1 MSKRALRR
9 GESKGGDQEVG
20 KKTPLVVGLDIGTT
34 KICTVVGEVED
45 GQVNIIGLGTHP
57 SKGLRKGVVINIES
71 TVQSIKKAVE
81 EAELMADCHITS
93 VYAGI
98 AGGHIKGIN
107 SHGVIAIKNKEI
119 GQNDVKRVIDAA
131 SAVAIPMDREV
142 IHIIPQEFIVDD
154 QDGIK
159 DPVGMSG
166 VRLEGRVHIVT
177 GAITSAQN
185 IIKCANRAGLDVD
198 DIVLEQLGSSE
209 AVLTPEEK
217 DLGVAIIDIG
227 GGTTDLVIFSNGSIK
242 HTAVFSLAGN
252 HITSDISMG
261 LRTPIEEAEK
271 IKIRYGCALTS
282 MIGRDETIEVPSVGG
297 RKPRILSRQT
307 LGEIIEPRVE
317 EILSLVHNEVMR
329 TGYGNLIASG
339 IVLTGGSSIMEGVP
353 ELAEQIF
360 NVPVRR
366 GTPIGIGGL
375 VDLVNSPLYATG
387 VGLVLYG
394 SRNKSQSRFKVG
406 EGNIFSKVTHR
417 MKEWI
422 GEFF

>member
-1 MSKRALRR
+1 
-9 GESKGGDQEVG
+9 
-20 KKTPLVVGLDIGTT
+20 LVVGLDIGTT
-34 KICTVVGEVED
+34 KICAVVGELAD
-45 GQVNIIGLGTHP
+45 GQVNIIGLGTYP
-57 SKGLRKGVVINIES
+57 SKGLRKGVVVNIES
-71 TVQSIKKAVE
+71 TVHSIKRAIE
-81 EAELMADCHITS
+81 EAELMAGCHITS

-107 SHGVIAIKNKEI
+107 SHGVIAVKNREI
-119 GQNDVKRVIDAA
+119 GPGDVKRVIDAA

-185 IIKCANRAGLDVD
+185 IIKCANKAGLDVD

-209 AVLTPEEK
+209 AVLTTEEK
-217 DLGVAIIDIG
+217 DLGAAIIDIG
-227 GGTTDLVIFSNGSIK
+227 GGTTDLIIFSNGAIK
-242 HTAVFSLAGN
+242 HTAVVSLAGS
-252 HITSDISMG
+252 HVTSDISMG
-261 LRTPIEEAEK
+261 LRTPLEEAEK
-271 IKIRYGCALTS
+271 IKLRYGCALTA
-282 MIGRDETIEVPSVGG
+282 MVRKDETIEVPSVGG
-297 RKPRILSRQT
+297 RKPRVLSRQT
-307 LGEIIEPRVE
+307 LAEIIEPRAE
-317 EILSLVHNEVMR
+317 EILTLVHHEVGK
-329 TGYGNLIASG
+329 TEYSSLIASG
-339 IVLTGGSSIMEGVP
+339 IILTGGSALLEGMP

-360 NVPVRR
+360 NLPVRR

-375 VDLVNSPLYATG
+375 VDLVNSPMYATG

-394 SRNKSQSRFKVG
+394 SRNRVQSRFKVG
-406 EGNIFSKVTHR
+406 EGNIFTKVTHR

>member
-1 MSKRALRR
+1 M
-9 GESKGGDQEVG
+9 G
-20 KKTPLVVGLDIGTT
+20 KKDPVVVGLDIGTT
-34 KICTVVGEVED
+34 KICAVVGEVAGD
-45 GQVNIIGLGTHP
+45 QVNVIGLGTFP
-57 SKGLRKGVVINIES
+57 SKGLRKGVVVNIES

-81 EAELMADCHITS
+81 EAELMAGYPITS

-107 SHGVIAIKNKEI
+107 SHGVIAVKNREV
-119 GQNDVKRVIDAA
+119 GSNEVKRVIDAA

-142 IHIIPQEFIVDD
+142 IHIIPQEFIVDG

-209 AVLTPEEK
+209 AVLSPEEK

-242 HTAVFSLAGN
+242 HTAVFSVAGS
-252 HITSDISMG
+252 HITNDIAMG
-261 LRTPIEEAEK
+261 LRTPVEEAEK
-271 IKIRYGCALTS
+271 IKLRYGCSLIS
-282 MIGRDETIEVPSVGG
+282 MVRKDETIEVPSVGG
-297 RKPRILSRQT
+297 RKPRVLSRQT
-307 LGEIIEPRVE
+307 LAEIIEPRVE
-317 EILSLVHNEVMR
+317 EILTFVYDEVVR
-329 TGYGNLIASG
+329 AGYGKLIASG
-339 IVLTGGSSIMEGVP
+339 VVLTGGSAILDGMP

-360 NVPVRR
+360 NLPVRR
-366 GTPIGIGGL
+366 GTPMGIGGL
-375 VDLVNSPLYATG
+375 VDLVNSPMYATG

-394 SRNKSQSRFKVG
+394 SKNKARTRFKVG

>member
-1 MSKRALRR
+1 VEG
-9 GESKGGDQEVG
+9 GEDEVA
-20 KKTPLVVGLDIGTT
+20 KKDPLVVGLDIGTT
-34 KICTVVGEVED
+34 KICTVVGEISE

-57 SKGLRKGVVINIES
+57 SKGLRKGVVVNIES

-81 EAELMADCHITS
+81 EAELMAGCQITS

-98 AGGHIKGIN
+98 AGGHIKGVN
-107 SHGVIAIKNKEI
+107 SHGVVAVKNKEI
-119 GQNDVKRVIDAA
+119 GPNEVKRVIDAA
-131 SAVAIPMDREV
+131 SAVAMPIDREV
-142 IHIIPQEFIVDD
+142 IHIIPQEFIVDE

-217 DLGVAIIDIG
+217 ELGVAIIDIG

-242 HTAVFSLAGN
+242 HTAVFSLAGS
-252 HITSDISMG
+252 HITNDISMG
-261 LRTPIEEAEK
+261 LRTPAEDAEK
-271 IKIRYGCALTS
+271 IKIRYGCSLSS
-282 MIGRDETIEVPSVGG
+282 MVRKDESIEVPSVGG
-297 RKPRILSRQT
+297 RKPRVLSRQT
-307 LGEIIEPRVE
+307 LAEIIEPRVE
-317 EILSLVHNEVMR
+317 EILTLVHDEVLRM
-329 TGYGNLIASG
+329 GYGNLLASG
-339 IVLTGGSSIMEGVP
+339 IVLTGGSAILEGAP

-360 NVPVRR
+360 NMPVRR
-366 GTPIGIGGL
+366 GTPVGVGGL
-375 VDLVNSPLYATG
+375 VDLVNSPVYATG

-394 SRNKSQSRFKVG
+394 SQRKAQGRFKVG
-406 EGNIFSKVTHR
+406 DRNVFSKVTRR

>member
-1 MSKRALRR
+1 
-9 GESKGGDQEVG
+9 VG

-406 EGNIFSKVTHR
+406 EGNVFSKVTHR

>member
-1 MSKRALRR
+1 MSK
-9 GESKGGDQEVG
+9 KD
-20 KKTPLVVGLDIGTT
+20 PLVVGLDIGTT
-34 KICTVVGEVED
+34 KICTIVGEVSD
-45 GQVNIIGLGTHP
+45 GQVDIIGLGSFP

-71 TVQSIKKAVE
+71 TVQSIKKAIE
-81 EAELMADCHITS
+81 EAELMAGCHITS
-93 VYAGI
+93 VYVGI

-107 SHGVIAIKNKEI
+107 SHGVIAVKNREI
-119 GQNDVKRVIDAA
+119 GPEDVKRVIDAA

-154 QDGIK
+154 QDGIR

-217 DLGVAIIDIG
+217 ELGVAIIDIG

-242 HTAVFSLAGN
+242 HTAVFSLAGS
-252 HITSDISMG
+252 HITNDISMG
-261 LRTPIEEAEK
+261 LRTPVEEAEK
-271 IKIRYGCALTS
+271 IKIRYGCALAS
-282 MIGRDETIEVPSVGG
+282 LVRKDETIEVPSVGG
-297 RKPRILSRQT
+297 RKPRVLSRQT
-307 LGEIIEPRVE
+307 LAEIIEPRVE
-317 EILSLVHNEVMR
+317 ETLTIVHNEVVK
-329 TGYGNLIASG
+329 TGYRNLIASG
-339 IVLTGGSSIMEGVP
+339 IVLTGGSSILEGMP

-360 NVPVRR
+360 NLPVRR
-366 GTPIGIGGL
+366 GSPIGVGGL
-375 VDLVNSPLYATG
+375 VDLVNSPMYATG

-394 SRNKSQSRFKVG
+394 SRSQTQSRFKVG
-406 EGNIFSKVTHR
+406 EKNIFSKVTHR

-422 GEFF
+422 EEFF

>member
-1 MSKRALRR
+1 M
-9 GESKGGDQEVG
+9 G
-20 KKTPLVVGLDIGTT
+20 KKDSLVVGLDIGTT
-34 KICTVVGEVED
+34 KICTVVGEVTD
-45 GQVNIIGLGTHP
+45 GQVDIIGLGTFP
-57 SKGLRKGVVINIES
+57 SKGLRKGVVVNIES
-71 TVQSIKKAVE
+71 TVQSIKKAIE
-81 EAELMADCHITS
+81 EAELMAGCHITS

-98 AGGHIKGIN
+98 AGGHIKGLN
-107 SHGVIAIKNKEI
+107 SHGVIAVKNREI
-119 GQNDVKRVIDAA
+119 GPNDVKRVIDAA

-166 VRLEGRVHIVT
+166 VRLEGRVHILT

-185 IIKCANRAGLDVD
+185 IIKCANKAGLDVD

-217 DLGVAIIDIG
+217 ELGVAIIDIG

-242 HTAVFSLAGN
+242 HTAVFSLAGSHVTN
-252 HITSDISMG
+252 DISIG
-261 LRTPIEEAEK
+261 LRTPVEEAER

-282 MIGRDETIEVPSVGG
+282 LVRKEETVEVPSVGG
-297 RKPRILSRQT
+297 RKPRVLSRQT
-307 LGEIIEPRVE
+307 LAEIVEPRVE
-317 EILSLVHNEVMR
+317 EILTLVHNEVVRM
-329 TGYGNLIASG
+329 GYGNLIASG
-339 IVLTGGSSIMEGVP
+339 VILTGGSAILEGIP

-360 NVPVRR
+360 NLPVRR

-375 VDLVNSPLYATG
+375 VDLVNSPMYATG

-394 SRNKSQSRFKVG
+394 SRNMAQSRFRVG

-417 MKEWI
+417 MREWI

>member
-1 MSKRALRR
+1 M
-9 GESKGGDQEVG
+9 G
-20 KKTPLVVGLDIGTT
+20 KKDSLVVGLDIGTT
-34 KICTVVGEVED
+34 KICTVVGEVAD
-45 GQVNIIGLGTHP
+45 GQVNIIGLGTFP

-119 GQNDVKRVIDAA
+119 AQSDVKRVVDAA

-142 IHIIPQEFIVDD
+142 IHVIPQEYIVDD

-217 DLGVAIIDIG
+217 ELGAAIIDMG
-227 GGTTDLVIFSNGSIK
+227 GGTTDLVIFSDGAIK
-242 HTAVFSLAGN
+242 HTAVFSLAGS
-252 HITSDISMG
+252 HITNDISIG
-261 LRTPIEEAEK
+261 LRTPVEEAEK

-282 MIGRDETIEVPSVGG
+282 LVRKDETIEVPSVGG
-297 RKPRILSRQT
+297 RNPRVLSRQT
-307 LGEIIEPRVE
+307 LGEIIEPRVD
-317 EILSLVHNEVMR
+317 EILTLVRDEVARM
-329 TGYGNLIASG
+329 GYGKLLASG
-339 IVLTGGSSIMEGVP
+339 VILTGGSAILEGIP
-353 ELAEQIF
+353 ELTEQIF
-360 NVPVRR
+360 NLPVRR
-366 GTPIGIGGL
+366 GTPVGIGGL
-375 VDLVNSPLYATG
+375 VDLVNSPRYATG

-394 SRNKSQSRFKVG
+394 SRNKMQSRFKVG
-406 EGNIFSKVTHR
+406 EGNVFSKVTRR
-417 MKEWI
+417 MKDWI

>member
-1 MSKRALRR
+1 VSK
-9 GESKGGDQEVG
+9 KD
-20 KKTPLVVGLDIGTT
+20 PLVVGLDIGTT
-34 KICTVVGEVED
+34 KICTVVGEVAE
-45 GQVNIIGLGTHP
+45 GQVDIIGLGTHP

-81 EAELMADCHITS
+81 EAELMAGGHITS
-93 VYAGI
+93 VFAGI

-107 SHGVIAIKNKEI
+107 SHGVIAVKNREI
-119 GQNDVKRVIDAA
+119 TASDVKRVIDAA

-185 IIKCANRAGLDVD
+185 IIKCANRAGLDVE
-198 DIVLEQLGSSE
+198 DIVLEQLGSSD

-217 DLGVAIIDIG
+217 ELGVAIVDIG
-227 GGTTDLVIFSNGSIK
+227 GGTTDLVIFANGSIK
-242 HTAVFSLAGN
+242 HTAVVSLAGS

-261 LRTPIEEAEK
+261 LRTPLEEAEK
-271 IKIRYGCALTS
+271 IKLRYGCCLAS
-282 MIGRDETIEVPSVGG
+282 MVRKDETIEVPSVGG
-297 RKPRILSRQT
+297 RKPRVLSKQT
-307 LGEIIEPRVE
+307 LAEIIEPRVE
-317 EILSLVHNEVMR
+317 EILTLVQNEVAK
-329 TGYGNLIASG
+329 TGFGNLIASG
-339 IVLTGGSSIMEGVP
+339 VILTGGSAILEGMP

-360 NVPVRR
+360 NLPVRR
-366 GTPIGIGGL
+366 GTPVGIGGL
-375 VDLVNSPLYATG
+375 VDLVNSPMYATG

-394 SRNKSQSRFKVG
+394 SRNKEQARFKVG
-406 EGNIFSKVTHR
+406 EGNIFTKVTHR
-417 MKEWI
+417 MREWI

>member
-1 MSKRALRR
+1 VR
-9 GESKGGDQEVG
+9 
-20 KKTPLVVGLDIGTT
+20 KKDSLVVGLDIGTT
-34 KICTVVGEVED
+34 KICTVVGEVVD

-81 EAELMADCHITS
+81 EAELMAGVHLTS

-107 SHGVIAIKNKEI
+107 SHGVIAVKNKEV
-119 GQNDVKRVIDAA
+119 GPNDVKRVIDAA

-185 IIKCANRAGLDVD
+185 IVKCANRSGLDVD

-209 AVLTPEEK
+209 AILTPEEK
-217 DLGVAIIDIG
+217 ELGAAIIDIG
-227 GGTTDLVIFSNGSIK
+227 GGTTDLVIFSSGSIK
-242 HTAVFSLAGN
+242 HTAVFSLAGS
-252 HITSDISMG
+252 HITNDISLG
-261 LRTPIEEAEK
+261 LRTPVEEAEK

-282 MIGRDETIEVPSVGG
+282 LVRKDETVEVPSVGG
-297 RKPRILSRQT
+297 RKPRVLSRYT
-307 LGEIIEPRVE
+307 LAEIIEPRVE
-317 EILSLVHNEVMR
+317 EILTLVHNEILR

-339 IVLTGGSSIMEGVP
+339 IILTGGSALLEGIP

-366 GTPIGIGGL
+366 GVPTGIAGL
-375 VDLVNSPLYATG
+375 VDLVNSPMYATG

-394 SRNKSQSRFKVG
+394 SHHMAQSRFKVG
-406 EGNIFSKVTHR
+406 EGNVFSKVTRR
-417 MKEWI
+417 MREWI